1 MLDLVVLRNIVYR
14 VRYLVISSSNRFIMI
29 IQLLI
34 MVFCNNL
41 TADQKVD
48 QMNVNRV
55 NKFDKVGGKTVNG
68 EVSR

>member
-41 TADQKVD
+41 TADQKVY
-48 QMNVNRV
+48 QINVNRI
-55 NKFDKVGGKTVNG
+55 NKFDKVGGKTVNS